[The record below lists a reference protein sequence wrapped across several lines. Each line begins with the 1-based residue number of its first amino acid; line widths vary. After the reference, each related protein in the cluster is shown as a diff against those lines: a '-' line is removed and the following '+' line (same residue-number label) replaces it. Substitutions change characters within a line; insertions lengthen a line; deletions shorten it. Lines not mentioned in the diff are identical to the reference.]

1 MTKEII
7 LSLLFCVGASLN
19 LYGVIFCI
27 CYLGQVRTRLV
38 GIKVRTFGPL
48 S

>member
-1 MTKEII
+1 MTKEIL

-19 LYGVIFCI
+19 LLGVIFSIFC
-27 CYLGQVRTRLV
+27 LGQVRTRLV
-38 GIKVRTFGPL
+38 GMNVRTFGPL

>member
-7 LSLLFCVGASLN
+7 PSSLFCVGASLN
-19 LYGVIFCI
+19 LLGVIFSI
-27 CYLGQVRTRLV
+27 FYLGQVRTRLV
-38 GIKVRTFGPL
+38 GMKVRTFGPL